1 MATTLTCYRFVL
13 LVLACIALFVVGEKT
28 YYETLEVKQDATPTD
43 IKKAYRRLALQ
54 HHPDRNNGSDEST
67 EKFKEIG
74 EAYEVLSDAEKR
86 KQYDWALKRGSSDRT
101 QWQRSH
107 QHSSRH
113 RDAFTQ
119 FNDLFKND
127 PFFQEAAR
135 GLDDLFAKTFSGS
148 GARNNNGQNNN
159 NRNRRVNMGGGSFSG
174 GFGSN
179 SNIKITTSTSR
190 NGRQTSSST
199 YSRSAGGTSSSSS
212 YTSRSTKTVYENGQR
227 VTIQSLEKDGNQ
239 IEEKYVGE
247 KLVERLIN
255 GNADPSI
262 NGRIEGDL

>member
-1 MATTLTCYRFVL
+1 MTLFCNSNRFLVQFVL
-13 LVLACIALFVVGEKT
+13 LVLTCIILVVVGEKT
-28 YYETLEVKQDATPTD
+28 YYETLEVNQDATSTD

-74 EAYEVLSDAEKR
+74 EAYEVLSDSEKR

-101 QWQRSH
+101 QWQRTH
-107 QHSSRH
+107 HRSSRH

-119 FNDLFKND
+119 FNDLFQND

-135 GLDDLFAKTFSGS
+135 GLDDLFAKTF
-148 GARNNNGQNNN
+148 AAAT
-159 NRNRRVNMGGGSFSG
+159 GGGNGGRSGGGGRFSG

-179 SNIKITTSTSR
+179 SNIKITTSTRR
-190 NGRQTSSST
+190 NGQTTSSST
-199 YSRSAGGTSSSSS
+199 YSRSSGGGSSTRSS

-239 IEEKYVGE
+239 IEEKYIGE

-255 GNADPSI
+255 GESDPSI
-262 NGRIEGDL
+262 SGRIEGDL